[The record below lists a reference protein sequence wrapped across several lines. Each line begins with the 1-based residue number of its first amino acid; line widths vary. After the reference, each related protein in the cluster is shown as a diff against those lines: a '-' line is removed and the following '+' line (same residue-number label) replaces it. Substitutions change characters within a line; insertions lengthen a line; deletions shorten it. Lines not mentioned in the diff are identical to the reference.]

1 MRNAMLIA
9 ALLAGAPS
17 AAAAEEQPALADHF
31 APLLGRCWS
40 ADFPGGKARDTHCYR
55 LIEGGTAMEDR
66 HVVTGGAEPYGGIS
80 VYRRDAK
87 SGAIRYHYFAGD
99 GGYSEGQAIA
109 VDGGFDFPDE
119 DYTGPG
125 GKPVAIRNRLR
136 FDPAGGYSAES
147 EKREGEAWTPLFAM
161 KFAAVGPAPT
171 PGAIAFDHLQVS
183 RAIVRD
189 APEAGADTAGY
200 IAIANTGQTPDR
212 LLSARCAC
220 AGRVELHRVTRAEG
234 KVSMDNV
241 WPLAIAPA
249 ARTEVKPGTPLHL
262 MLMELTAPLVAG
274 GSVPVILQFERAG
287 AVRVD
292 FHIVADS
299 AKGWEG

>member
-9 ALLAGAPS
+9 ALLAGGPS
-17 AAAAEEQPALADHF
+17 AAAADEQPTLADHF
-31 APLLGRCWS
+31 APLLGRCWT
-40 ADFPGGKARDTHCYR
+40 AEFPGGKARDTHCYR
-55 LIEGGTAMEDR
+55 PIEGGTAMEDR
-66 HVVTGGAEPYGGIS
+66 HVVTGGTEPYGGIS
-80 VYRRDAK
+80 IYRRDAK
-87 SGAIRYHYFAGD
+87 SGTIRYHYFAAD
-99 GGYSEGQAIA
+99 GGYSEGQATP

-119 DYTGPG
+119 DYVGPA
-125 GKPVAIRNRLR
+125 GKGIAIRNKLR

-161 KFAAVGPAPT
+161 KFAVVGPAPS
-171 PGAIAFDHLQVS
+171 PGTIAFDQLQVS

-189 APEAGADTAGY
+189 APEAGGDVAGY
-200 IAIANTGQTPDR
+200 VAIANMGEAPDR

-220 AGRVELHRVTRAEG
+220 ADRVELHRVTRAEG

-249 ARTEVKPGTPLHL
+249 ARTEVKPGAPLHL
-262 MLMELTAPLVAG
+262 MLMGLKAPLAVG
-274 GSVPVILQFERAG
+274 GSVPVVLQFERAG